1 MPYSF
6 PVSPSILFGAPCWVN
21 FIRHGILSDKD
32 NKNNKK
38 TAMYMLSCSKPQKNE
53 DNND

>member
-6 PVSPSILFGAPCWVN
+6 PVSPSVLLGRRAGWISLGTAF
-21 FIRHGILSDKD
+21 LSNKN

-38 TAMYMLSCSKPQKNE
+38 TAMYKLSCSKPQKNE